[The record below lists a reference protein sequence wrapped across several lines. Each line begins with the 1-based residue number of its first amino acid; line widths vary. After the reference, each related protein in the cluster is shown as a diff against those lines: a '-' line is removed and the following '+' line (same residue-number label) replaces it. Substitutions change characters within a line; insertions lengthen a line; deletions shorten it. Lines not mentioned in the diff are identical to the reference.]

1 MNIPFKIPV
10 SLKNRT
16 VVGAVCIAVALIVGF
31 VLVPIVSNSA
41 SASVTVVRAKQDI
54 PVGTLIKKDMLDTVS
69 VGKKGLSDNVLH
81 DVNDVVGKYAAVVI
95 TAEDNISASK
105 LSSTGS
111 MYNLNDG
118 QLLISVAVKSF
129 ADGLSGKIQAGD
141 IVSVFYPPSQNTL
154 SGTASTNKV
163 DATCPPELQFVK
175 VAAVSTATGNDTDE
189 ATVKKQASS
198 SNTNDLPA
206 TVTLLVNARQ
216 AQILAGQ
223 ENNAAHLALACRG
236 DSGIADQLLTKQADF
251 FKQNLSSQNS
261 SSSQSTSSQNASIP
275 SSGSSSQPAQ
285 DNTSSNFST
294 SSLDNSA
301 SLGVV
306 Q

>member
-1 MNIPFKIPV
+1 LNIPFKIPV

-118 QLLISVAVKSF
+118 QLLISVAVKSLQTVF
-129 ADGLSGKIQAGD
+129 PEKFKPVTLYPYFILRRKIP
-141 IVSVFYPPSQNTL
+141 F
-154 SGTASTNKV
+154 
-163 DATCPPELQFVK
+163 PEL
-175 VAAVSTATGNDTDE
+175 
-189 ATVKKQASS
+189 
-198 SNTNDLPA
+198 PA
-206 TVTLLVNARQ
+206 RIKLMPLVLLN
-216 AQILAGQ
+216 
-223 ENNAAHLALACRG
+223 C
-236 DSGIADQLLTKQADF
+236 SLLRLQ
-251 FKQNLSSQNS
+251 
-261 SSSQSTSSQNASIP
+261 P
-275 SSGSSSQPAQ
+275 YRPQPAMILMKRQ
-285 DNTSSNFST
+285 LKSRRLQATLMTCRQPSH
-294 SSLDNSA
+294 SL
-301 SLGVV
+301 
-306 Q
+306 